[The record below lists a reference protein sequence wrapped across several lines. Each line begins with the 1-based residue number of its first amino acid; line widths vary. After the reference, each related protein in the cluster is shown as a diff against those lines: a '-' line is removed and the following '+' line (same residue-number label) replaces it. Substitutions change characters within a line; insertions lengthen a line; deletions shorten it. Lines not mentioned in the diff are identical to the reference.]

1 MYRSLVFVCLCV
13 VFLCSSCGQRAPVHD
28 SRFQT
33 EDYLID
39 YDVSP
44 EYVNAEG
51 TFCRY
56 ESTYYD
62 IIGQWI
68 LYYDAAGETTEKCMW
83 NLYAYDISEHQ
94 IEQIWSTEESWS
106 PNNVQIRDHEIYF
119 LDLRLDFLSTEGGI
133 VRYSQFDPAA
143 RTMRNGEEIA
153 LEPGALGAYMVDGY
167 LITSCYTADPEER
180 YDRYWVYAEDH
191 ALVGTGSITH
201 YAMPIGKD
209 EMDILM
215 SAGELAEKSGVNLRT
230 LQEYDNRA
238 MDINRAV
245 GGTLTALSK
254 VLGCQM
260 EDLLEYDYA
269 AVTEK

>member
-1 MYRSLVFVCLCV
+1 M
-13 VFLCSSCGQRAPVHD
+13 
-28 SRFQT
+28 
-33 EDYLID
+33 
-39 YDVSP
+39 SP

-62 IIGQWI
+62 II
-68 LYYDAAGETTEKCMW
+68 
-83 NLYAYDISEHQ
+83 
-94 IEQIWSTEESWS
+94 EQIWSTEESWS
-106 PNNVQIRDHEIYF
+106 ANNIQIRDHEIYF

-209 EMDILM
+209 EMGILM
-215 SAGELAEKSGVNLRT
+215 SAGELAERSGVNLRT

-269 AVTEK
+269 AVTEE